1 MPRRNLILA
10 ILLVVVCGC
19 TPRLNDEKTLTDVD
33 FNGKDLIV
41 PSIRKERKVNIVAA
55 ASGSKVDVYVFLE
68 ANKDAAEKEILN
80 KKFGANVLAHQLS
93 VESATLSPT
102 IPAGQNAIVRVAAS
116 GLKKATVKVSLTD

>member
-10 ILLVVVCGC
+10 ILLAVVCGC

-93 VESATLSPT
+93 VESATLNPT